1 MAPARAADEAK
12 PTPTELNARVYP
24 GVQLIQVDFEA
35 QLTVPEPVLD
45 QKAFNRL
52 LDRLTRQILTGTVD
66 YTEKALL
73 QAMVDEIEKEP
84 LTYLKPTKALSR
96 ADGKLTGVGTG
107 WVVTPD
113 GYVVTAAHVVS
124 PDAAELRAEF
134 AATGLDEFNTR
145 AAQDLA
151 VSNQTNQVKFT
162 ASEIR
167 QLTKAVAVFNAK
179 YLKVGKIT
187 KSVSAEIG
195 VAVAGF
201 GKGRKGKPAEVVSVG
216 KPYPGKDV
224 AILKLEG
231 ESNFPTL
238 PLGQNTDVQQ
248 GESLYV
254 AGYPAASTFLSG
266 LSKDSEVQPT
276 VTTGPLTAIKSAE
289 SGMPVF
295 QTQAPASPGNSGGP
309 VLDDQ
314 GHVVG
319 VLVASAVDNKGV
331 ALENQEFVIPVSV
344 VREALQQKN
353 ITAKE
358 SQSTATYD
366 EALTEFYDKHYKNA
380 MPLFQRVKNLYG
392 GHPYVDQYIADSQT
406 AIDQGKDETPK
417 PVWIWVL
424 LAGVVLAVVLG
435 IVLLL
440 LLLRRRGRKKA
451 AAPAAAP
458 QYQFAGAGGYPA
470 PEQQGYQQGYPQQPG
485 GYPQQGYPQQPGYPG
500 APQQPGGYPQQG
512 YGQQGYPQQGY
523 PQQQPGYDQQGYPQQ
538 PQQGYDQQGYPQQP
552 GPDQGYPQQ
561 GYSQQPGY
569 PAPQGAPQGA
579 PVAPP
584 QDGST
589 PPGQWAPPA
598 VPHPA
603 PPAPP
608 EP

>member
-1 MAPARAADEAK
+1 M
-12 PTPTELNARVYP
+12 
-24 GVQLIQVDFEA
+24 
-35 QLTVPEPVLD
+35 
-45 QKAFNRL
+45 
-52 LDRLTRQILTGTVD
+52 
-66 YTEKALL
+66 
-73 QAMVDEIEKEP
+73 
-84 LTYLKPTKALSR
+84 
-96 ADGKLTGVGTG
+96 
-107 WVVTPD
+107 
-113 GYVVTAAHVVS
+113 
-124 PDAAELRAEF
+124 
-134 AATGLDEFNTR
+134 
-145 AAQDLA
+145 
-151 VSNQTNQVKFT
+151 KFT

-319 VLVASAVDNKGV
+319 VLVASAVDSKGV

-353 ITAKE
+353 ITPKE

-366 EALTEFYDKHYKNA
+366 EALDEFYDKHYKNA

-451 AAPAAAP
+451 AAPAAVP

-470 PEQQGYQQGYPQQPG
+470 PDQQGYPQQPG
-485 GYPQQGYPQQPGYPG
+485 YPQQGYPQQGYPQQPGYPG

-512 YGQQGYPQQGY
+512 YGQPGYPQQGYPQQGY
-523 PQQQPGYDQQGYPQQ
+523 PQA
-538 PQQGYDQQGYPQQP
+538 
-552 GPDQGYPQQ
+552 
-561 GYSQQPGY
+561 QPGY
-569 PAPQGAPQGA
+569 PAPQGAPQAAPQGA
-579 PVAPP
+579 PVPPP

-589 PPGQWAPPA
+589 PPGQWAPPV
-598 VPHPA
+598 VPHAAPPAPAEPQPPA
-603 PPAPP
+603 PPAWQTAPP
-608 EP
+608 PTDDDAMPPPPPPQQP